1 MNDLEEKI
9 EKLNIRLAN
18 IKEEEKERHE
28 KHLFIIL
35 LIVLTSLLFSGI
47 ATYKTY
53 KRFSTPDTIIID
65 DATFNGQKV
74 AYRLKGDLPPDMK
87 ENVTKEEL
95 KKFFEAFFDKSTR
108 EPRSREIMLSM
119 ASPEV
124 LKIYRDMYKEFI
136 KETKS
141 TYDKYWNTS
150 KVLDVN
156 LVDDHTADIRWQV
169 VLYLKKPL
177 KEGDAII
184 DKRVFITRLK
194 FKFADLKR
202 TSSQRQFN
210 PLDLQVTDL
219 KEIN

>member
-1 MNDLEEKI
+1 
-9 EKLNIRLAN
+9 
-18 IKEEEKERHE
+18 
-28 KHLFIIL
+28 
-35 LIVLTSLLFSGI
+35 
-47 ATYKTY
+47 
-53 KRFSTPDTIIID
+53 
-65 DATFNGQKV
+65 
-74 AYRLKGDLPPDMK
+74 
-87 ENVTKEEL
+87 
-95 KKFFEAFFDKSTR
+95 
-108 EPRSREIMLSM
+108 MLSM

-156 LVDDHTADIRWQV
+156 LVDDHTADIRWQMI
-169 VLYLKKPL
+169 LYLKKPT
-177 KEGDAII
+177 KEGDAIV
-184 DKRVFITRLK
+184 DKRVSITRLK